1 MDYNGDATGG
11 VGSLPDPLD
20 IPAICAEDGTFQR
33 LDVGPCGGPALY
45 QLPRIAKGA
54 QPRAVIV
61 DESAQTVNISEIQR
75 VMQAFYVAID
85 SFTIPSAGNYTID
98 ELVQLVQDGFNTKY
112 AAETNALT
120 MWVGND
126 GHVRARITAGSQP
139 SFRMVE
145 TLGLLQ
151 MGNTAD
157 SGAIPPNTTYRFPSL
172 PNYSGIVQQSGWRG
186 YNFDESGYI
195 FEGDMR
201 ITGSLEVSTIVS
213 DLEVEDSLIFI
224 NKNAPVDGFSTGLVV
239 NTFNNTRFGGLVKAD
254 SSPSWFLFSNS
265 ATIPTASGWT
275 PEQTGNLYITDL
287 GAAGQVTIG
296 APASSYSLP
305 TARGNDGDVLIS
317 DAVGNV
323 SWQVPPGALRLQD
336 GTGVITGGLLT
347 VNADT
352 TKFDVSAGTGQV
364 IDPVTGVVTD
374 VVWPTFT
381 AQTFAYSG
389 ILTFISISSGAAI
402 IASSTRPTPAETR
415 DQIYLGVLVHV
426 NGVNLDATNDQ
437 QSVVSST
444 ANQVRDFMDALGFLN
459 IEGNQLSPSILLT
472 FQKSQGLMLAFGS
485 NFKNDPKDPHRI
497 VLPAVDTNAG
507 GIFQYR
513 MRDGSSSV
521 LTLTDI
527 DPAILDDGTPYPGAI
542 VPNNK
547 FTIQHVYGFSSNN
560 IKIQPGQN
568 VYNSFAE
575 AQAALP
581 YENYIEEP
589 SLSNGIFLGHL
600 IVKKECADL
609 NTATDAQFFNAGKFG
624 SISATA
630 VASSDRIISPDGLNE
645 VVAQNNQI
653 LTKYGGANRVYV
665 DATTSDILSG
675 DSSYVMSVS
684 NSRLLVSD
692 PTPGGRFELNN
703 AETFLKSPDKSTLI
717 TLLDNDMYADV
728 GGTQSFRATPTVTTL
743 KGGGGNNPTITLQS
757 GTSSWVHS
765 TRECLTTAPTAVEI
779 GYDAGTATYNKFEAA
794 GFTKYHAGTI
804 RETVD
809 ASNTFLYS
817 PDGVSSSIRMGNT
830 LYLAKVAAVDRF
842 KIDTAESLL
851 EAPNSIN
858 SVGVSNIQ
866 TRVNGQFA
874 VNGLARFESTGV
886 ELLNGVPLRLG
897 HTSASVEKPVS
908 VLMVSNANI
917 IKGIV
922 LKIVNVGGSARVE
935 PVGTADPDSTSI
947 IGVSL
952 AAAVIGGNVE
962 VAVGGLFE
970 CSIQSGVTVTVGDS
984 VEKSD
989 AETGRIIPVAPNPG
1003 TFGVAL
1009 TTATGSVDGSVRALV
1024 MFKKNEA
1031 L

>member
-1 MDYNGDATGG
+1 MDYNGNDVSGG
-11 VGSLPDPLD
+11 TGSLPDPLD
-20 IPAICAEDGTFQR
+20 IPAICAEDGTFQN

-45 QLPRIAKGA
+45 QLPRVAKGA

-61 DESAQTVNISEIQR
+61 DESAQTINISEIQR

-85 SFTIPSAGNYTID
+85 SFTIPSAGEYTID

-112 AAETNALT
+112 AAETNVLT

-126 GHVRARITAGSQP
+126 GHVRARITEGSQP

-172 PNYSGIVQQSGWRG
+172 PNFSGTVQQSGWRG

-201 ITGSLEVSTIVS
+201 ITGALEVSTIVA

-224 NKNAPVDGFSTGLVV
+224 NKNAPIDGFSTGLVV
-239 NTFNNTRFGGLVKAD
+239 NSFNNTRFGGLVKAD

-275 PEQTGNLYITDL
+275 PEQTGSLFLTDL
-287 GAAGQVTIG
+287 NAAGQVTIG

-305 TARGNDGDVLIS
+305 IARGNDGDILIT
-317 DAVGNV
+317 DAVGGV
-323 SWQVPPGALRLQD
+323 SWQVP
-336 GTGVITGGLLT
+336 
-347 VNADT
+347 T
-352 TKFDVSAGTGQV
+352 T
-364 IDPVTGVVTD
+364 I
-374 VVWPTFT
+374 
-381 AQTFAYSG
+381 
-389 ILTFISISSGAAI
+389 
-402 IASSTRPTPAETR
+402 R
-415 DQIYLGVLVHV
+415 
-426 NGVNLDATNDQ
+426 
-437 QSVVSST
+437 
-444 ANQVRDFMDALGFLN
+444 
-459 IEGNQLSPSILLT
+459 
-472 FQKSQGLMLAFGS
+472 
-485 NFKNDPKDPHRI
+485 
-497 VLPAVDTNAG
+497 
-507 GIFQYR
+507 
-513 MRDGSSSV
+513 
-521 LTLTDI
+521 
-527 DPAILDDGTPYPGAI
+527 
-542 VPNNK
+542 
-547 FTIQHVYGFSSNN
+547 
-560 IKIQPGQN
+560 
-568 VYNSFAE
+568 
-575 AQAALP
+575 
-581 YENYIEEP
+581 
-589 SLSNGIFLGHL
+589 
-600 IVKKECADL
+600 
-609 NTATDAQFFNAGKFG
+609 
-624 SISATA
+624 
-630 VASSDRIISPDGLNE
+630 SPDGLNQI
-645 VVAQNNQI
+645 VASNGTI
-653 LTKYGGANRVYV
+653 LTTYSGANRIYV
-665 DATTSDILSG
+665 DVSNTDILSG
-675 DSSYVMSVS
+675 DNSYVVSVN
-684 NSRLLVSD
+684 NSRMLVSD
-692 PTPGGRFELNN
+692 TTPGGRFELNN
-703 AETFLKSPDKSTLI
+703 AETFLKSPDKNTLI
-717 TLLDNDMYADV
+717 TILDNDMYADI

-779 GYDAGTATYNKFEAA
+779 GYDAGTATYNKFEAS
-794 GFTKYHAGTI
+794 GFTKHHAGTI

-809 ASNTFLYS
+809 GSNTFLYS
-817 PDGVSSSIRMGNT
+817 PDGVSSSTRLGNT
-830 LYLAKVAAVDRF
+830 IFITRVAGINRF
-842 KIDTAESLL
+842 RIDTAESIVK
-851 EAPNSIN
+851 APNDIN

-874 VNGLARFESTGV
+874 VNGLTRFESSGV

-935 PVGTADPDSTSI
+935 PVGTADPDGTSV

-952 AAAVIGGNVE
+952 AAAVIGGDVE

-1024 MFKKNEA
+1024 MFKKNEV